1 MKTFTNNILRKCI
14 WVALLAM
21 AGLLP
26 DAVSA
31 QQDSGGSPVAPAVNA
46 QSDAEVRPFREDLLA
61 GEWKV
66 VKVKFAGRDL
76 PEEDIQNMRLSVSGR
91 SWENEANGASESGN
105 FEFPETSG
113 VEPQKVNLVIEKGES
128 AGTTL
133 EGIIRQ
139 SATGFEV
146 CYAVS
151 GERPRQFESNEGGM
165 NLLINYGRPK

>member
-1 MKTFTNNILRKCI
+1 MKTFSNNILRKCI
-14 WVALLAM
+14 WVALLAT
-21 AGLLP
+21 ASLLP
-26 DAVSA
+26 ATVSA
-31 QQDSGGSPVAPAVNA
+31 QKDSGGSPVAPAVNA
-46 QSDAEVRPFREDLLA
+46 QNDAGVRAFQEDLLA

-91 SWENEANGASESGN
+91 TWQNEANGSSESGK
-105 FEFPETSG
+105 FEFPETADG
-113 VEPQKVNLVIEKGES
+113 EPQKVDLIIEKGES
-128 AGTTL
+128 AGMTL
-133 EGIIRQ
+133 EGIIRPA
-139 SATGFEV
+139 ATGFEV